1 MATSP
6 IETTSLPSLLHVT
19 PRSLLFLQATV
30 VIGVPL
36 LIWRF
41 VAVPVGIGR
50 NARGRRALTWFSI
63 STVFPLAVVQI
74 FAGVLLGPSVFKQ
87 VWPDG
92 YNFLFRL
99 EVRHTIET
107 IANIAIVLLVFIAGC
122 ETDRAMLKRSAGTLL
137 KIGAAGVFVPW
148 AVGIA
153 AAFAIIALFHTP
165 SVIGTHNPV
174 LFAVAFGLC
183 MSVTAL
189 PILLILCREMGILQ
203 HPIGTIALAVAG
215 IDDILLW
222 LSIACIMPFAT
233 VGASLFAS
241 FMLALGGGL
250 LLVVVLAFVITP
262 YMEWLIKK
270 EAPERFLMS
279 VTILVLFMSVLTAD
293 LIGLHA
299 VVGAFVAGLLLPSK
313 VRHMS
318 NDRLDVPVNLILM
331 PFFFLATGLRTEF
344 SFTDPTV
351 WSIVAIGLV
360 ATLSGKLLG
369 VSLPMY
375 LSGQSGPFSTM
386 LGILMQCKGLMEILV
401 ITVFRERGIVGDLT
415 FSALVL
421 VAMISNA
428 ITSPLALTWIR
439 VYGRLA
445 YDARGN
451 LAASTTVSTLEPA
464 KPVTQSRYPV
474 LSFGGEIGDVPIA
487 KNGVVI
493 GRHTEDDIRINDIS
507 VSRRHARLQPTGD
520 GRFEI
525 INQTAVRSEPNPI
538 YVNGVEVE
546 HSPVAYGDVVKLG
559 GVSFTLR
566 QAARE
571 AEAA

>member
-1 MATSP
+1 MA
-6 IETTSLPSLLHVT
+6 SLLHVT

-41 VAVPVGIGR
+41 AAVPVGIGR
-50 NARGRRALTWFSI
+50 SASGRRALTWFSI

-74 FAGVLLGPSVFKQ
+74 FAGVLLGPSIFKQ

-92 YNFLFRL
+92 YDFLFRQ

-137 KIGAAGVFVPW
+137 KIGASGVFVPW
-148 AVGIA
+148 IVGTV
-153 AAFAIIALFHTP
+153 AAFGIVALFHTP
-165 SVIGTHNPV
+165 RVVGTLGNPV

-203 HPIGTIALAVAG
+203 QPIGSIALAVAG

-222 LSIACIMPFAT
+222 LSIAIIMPFAT
-233 VGASLFAS
+233 AGSSLFAS
-241 FMLALGGGL
+241 FLLALGGGATL
-250 LLVVVLAFVITP
+250 IVVLAFVISP
-262 YMEWLIKK
+262 YMDWLIKK

-279 VTILVLFMSVLTAD
+279 ATILVLFMSVLTAD

-299 VVGAFVAGLLLPSK
+299 VVGAFVAGMLLPSK

-351 WSIVAIGLV
+351 WSLVAIGLT
-360 ATLSGKLLG
+360 ATLVGKLLG
-369 VSLPMY
+369 VSLPVY
-375 LSGQSGPFSTM
+375 LSGQSWPFSTM

-401 ITVFRERGIVGDLT
+401 ITVMRERGIVGDLT

-439 VYGRLA
+439 LFGRDA
-445 YDARGN
+445 YEARGN
-451 LAASTTVSTLEPA
+451 LAAATTVSILEPA
-464 KPVTQSRYPV
+464 KPVTLSRYPV
-474 LSFGGEIGDVPIA
+474 LSFGGDIGDVPIA

-493 GRHTEDDIRINDIS
+493 GRHSEDDVRINDIS

-525 INQTAVRSEPNPI
+525 VNQTAVRSEPNPI
-538 YVNGVEVE
+538 WVNGVEVE
-546 HSPVAYGDVVKLG
+546 HAPVAFGDVVKLG
-559 GVSFTLR
+559 GVSFVLR